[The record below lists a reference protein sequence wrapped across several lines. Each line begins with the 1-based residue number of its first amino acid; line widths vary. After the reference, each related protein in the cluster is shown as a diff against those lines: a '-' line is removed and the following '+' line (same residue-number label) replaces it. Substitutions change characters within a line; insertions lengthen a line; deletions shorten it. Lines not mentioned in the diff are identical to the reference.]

1 MSKIM
6 IGVFVGVFVSALLYE
21 IIYRQDPELVDGIVE
36 KLRDKITD

>member
-21 IIYRQDPELVDGIVE
+21 VIYRQDPELVDSIMN
-36 KLRDKITD
+36 KLREKIAD